1 MKQIIIF
8 LLLIIALLIG
18 YGKYNQ
24 YKRYNTSEVN
34 YKTDRKI
41 DLEYHN
47 KTLLLNYYEAIER
60 VNNYTKLQWTANNI
74 DVRTPEN
81 DDIETVSAIEK
92 YSTKI
97 GKVKYY
103 ETILENSLN
112 LKKQGFTNKEIQFL
126 EEKGIDLKTFNK
138 KKKFEQIKNLYDPKI
153 NLYKGEKNAIIFEVQ
168 KRLNELDYSIKVD
181 GVYRIETLKAIK
193 DFEQKNNLLVD
204 GFIDA
209 LTLELMFN

>member
-8 LLLIIALLIG
+8 LLLIIVLLIG

-60 VNNYTKLQWTANNI
+60 VNNFTKLQWTANNI

-103 ETILENSLN
+103 EAILENSLN